1 MRHRILI
8 LVVALALAGC
18 ASADSGGG
26 PAGPPG
32 QAEFQAGVLYS
43 KGKRLPGNYVKAAR
57 WYRAAAVLGHARAQG
72 QLGFM
77 YQTGQG
83 VDRDYAQAVKWNR
96 MAAEQGFAPAQFNL
110 ALLYGEG
117 RGVPRDDVQAYMW
130 LNVAAANTRPGTFRD
145 LVAGERAAAAGRL
158 SPERLKKARDMAEK
172 WLAARPG
179 PVPKIVNPG
188 YALSS
193 G

>member
-1 MRHRILI
+1 MRNRFLI
-8 LVVALALAGC
+8 LAAALAVAGC
-18 ASADSGGG
+18 ASADSGGR

-43 KGKRLPGNYVKAAR
+43 KGRRLPGHYVKAAR
-57 WYRAAAVLGHARAQG
+57 WYREAAALGHAPAQG

-77 YQTGQG
+77 YQIGQG
-83 VDRDYAQAVKWNR
+83 VGRDYAQAAKWNR

-130 LNVAAANTRPGTFRD
+130 LNVAAASSRPGTFFD
-145 LVAGERAAAAGRL
+145 QVAEERAAAARRL
-158 SPERLKKARDMAEK
+158 SPERLQKARHMAK
-172 WLAARPG
+172 RWLAARLG
-179 PVPKIVNPG
+179 
-188 YALSS
+188 S
-193 G
+193 

>member
-1 MRHRILI
+1 MRSRILI
-8 LVVALALAGC
+8 LAAALALAGC
-18 ASADSGGG
+18 ASADGGG
-26 PAGPPG
+26 RPAGPPG

-43 KGKRLPGNYVKAAR
+43 KGRRLPGNYVKAAR
-57 WYRAAAVLGHARAQG
+57 WYQEAAVLGHARAQG

-83 VDRDYAQAVKWNR
+83 VGRDYAQAVKWNR

-130 LNVAAANTRPGTFRD
+130 LNVAAANSRPGRFRD
-145 LVAGERAAAAGRL
+145 QVAEERAAAARRL
-158 SPERLKKARDMAEK
+158 SPERLQKARHMAEK
-172 WLAARPG
+172 WLAVHPG
-179 PVPKIVNPG
+179 LG
-188 YALSS
+188 
-193 G
+193 

>member
-1 MRHRILI
+1 MRNSILI
-8 LVVALALAGC
+8 LAAALALAGC
-18 ASADSGGG
+18 ASADSGGR

-43 KGKRLPGNYVKAAR
+43 KGRRLPGHYVKAAR
-57 WYRAAAVLGHARAQG
+57 WYHEAATLGHAGAQG

-83 VDRDYAQAVKWNR
+83 VGRDYAQAVKWNR

-130 LNVAAANTRPGTFRD
+130 LNVAAANSRPGRFRD
-145 LVAGERAAAAGRL
+145 QVAEERATAARRL
-158 SPERLKKARDMAEK
+158 SPERLQIARHMAER
-172 WLAARPG
+172 WLADHPG
-179 PVPKIVNPG
+179 LG
-188 YALSS
+188 
-193 G
+193 